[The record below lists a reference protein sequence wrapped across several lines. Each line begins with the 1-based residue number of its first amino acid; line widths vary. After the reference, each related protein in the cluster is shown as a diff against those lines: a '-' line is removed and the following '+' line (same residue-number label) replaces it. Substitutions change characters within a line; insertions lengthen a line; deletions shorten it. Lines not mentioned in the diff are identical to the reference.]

1 MYNVEGYL
9 PEVATVGLADPGVEL
24 IRVLVIT
31 RATYTIQDS
40 LSHPWSQSS
49 SQSLFHHGIKHTARF
64 LQCVLTCNS
73 PSLPLADN
81 FFQSVS

>member
-49 SQSLFHHGIKHTARF
+49 SQ
-64 LQCVLTCNS
+64 
-73 PSLPLADN
+73 
-81 FFQSVS
+81 